1 MNPKNDQNRAK
12 LMTLSDHLTSKV
24 FWSGLYY
31 FLSRLN
37 TKLSTLGSIPSV
49 SVNYI
54 KAIFVRKVAAGRLR
68 Q

>member
-1 MNPKNDQNRAK
+1 
-12 LMTLSDHLTSKV
+12 MTLSDHLTSKV

>member
-1 MNPKNDQNRAK
+1 
-12 LMTLSDHLTSKV
+12 MTLSDHLTSKV

-31 FLSRLN
+31 FLSRVN

-54 KAIFVRKVAAGRLR
+54 EIYL
-68 Q
+68 